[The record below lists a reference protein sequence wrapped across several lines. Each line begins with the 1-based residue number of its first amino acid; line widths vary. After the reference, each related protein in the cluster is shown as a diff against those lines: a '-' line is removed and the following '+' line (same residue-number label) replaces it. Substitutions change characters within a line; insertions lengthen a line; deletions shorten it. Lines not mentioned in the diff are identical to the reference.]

1 MNTEW
6 RGESWQKE
14 SNFPG
19 WRGQLPPPPYLLW
32 KTLMEKLFVSLL
44 LRKAPSLRRCLWSE
58 GGFYYPC
65 LTWSV
70 LYPCFRGCCW
80 LHANSH
86 EIITGSEDLGDSG
99 CHPWPRHSAGCY
111 TWRGTSLIGNRPSAL
126 HSMVSLL
133 WYYKYICNFQNTL
146 LHAIFICSDTNSV
159 LYPFHLPWRKSI
171 HIFSQTVQEV
181 IC

>member
-6 RGESWQKE
+6 RGESRQKE

-19 WRGQLPPPPYLLW
+19 WRGQLPPRPYQLW
-32 KTLMEKLFVSLL
+32 KTLMESCLSLL
-44 LRKAPSLRRCLWSE
+44 LRKAPSLRRCLCSG
-58 GGFYYPC
+58 GGFYCPC

-80 LHANSH
+80 LHAISH

-99 CHPWPRHSAGCY
+99 CHPWPRHSAGCC
-111 TWRGTSLIGNRPSAL
+111 TWRGTSLIGNRPSGL

-159 LYPFHLPWRKSI
+159 FYPFHLPLRKSI
-171 HIFSQTVQEV
+171 HIFPQTVQQV